1 MQFKLKYFLI
11 SLFSLSLITFNGLST
26 VLAQESEA
34 ADSESFGIEEIIVT
48 ARKIEESAQDVP
60 VAITAITEQLQKSN
74 IRNLSD
80 LQGFAP
86 NVIIGNFGSRS
97 GGAELNIRGI
107 SPPRSDDNSFDA
119 PIAVMIDGVHLGTAA
134 GQILE
139 NFDLERVEVLRGP
152 QGTLFGKNT
161 VGGVISVI
169 RSRPTGEFGAKLK
182 ATIGEDGQQELRAVV
197 NFPIAEGKVAG
208 KVFGTMIEDDGW
220 LPNITLGKKVP
231 EKDYMNYGL
240 TLLFTPNDK
249 FEATVTVETFDDQSD
264 LASFHYS
271 YNFATGVD
279 TAPTD
284 PRQVNT
290 ALATT
295 SCAIYG
301 ACRNSLAIPSYAE
314 NDTNNDAALE
324 TDAITINASYQIN
337 ENSQLVYVGSTRDT
351 SEYRI
356 YDYDG
361 SAAPFITIERW
372 NDYEQTSHEL
382 RYELQT
388 DNSTLIAGYYF
399 WNSEFTQDW
408 VTGGEF
414 WRTLFGGVAQ
424 TPALWSACQGTNG
437 LDGAFA
443 PIACDLGIEGGIPA
457 PGLVTQIL
465 YETQETESEAFF
477 LNYEYDLTD
486 KLALNAGIRW
496 TEEWKAFK
504 AGQSYL
510 SNVERSRER
519 NFPGY
524 ADLYQKWDEVSPRVG
539 LTYRIDDD
547 KMVYASYSEGFKSGG
562 FFGVNQNIRDFERD
576 QYDPEFASNIELGF
590 KSTLMENRLRLNLT
604 AFRNE
609 FEDKQE
615 SFVALDPDTKTV
627 QSVFNNAAEVLY
639 EGFEVE
645 ALFAATR
652 NLQLFLNYGSLD
664 ASYEEFF
671 TDVNQF
677 DGLGEIEDASFLEPR
692 NAPEY
697 TLGVGFQYN
706 APIANGEMELYFKYS
721 ETGETQTSLLN
732 LASGAFD
739 GTEDVSANIGYYQD
753 NWSVVIFGRN
763 LTDDQYEVPTLLGG
777 SFVSGPLFS
786 VSNAG
791 MRPRAIGIEL
801 GYEF

>member
-1 MQFKLKYFLI
+1 MSHINKFLMFIAI
-11 SLFSLSLITFNGLST
+11 SALSLNYTPSLS
-26 VLAQESEA
+26 AQESN
-34 ADSESFGIEEIIVT
+34 DSESFGIEEIIVT

-60 VAITAITEQLQKSN
+60 VAITAITEELRKSN

-97 GGAELNIRGI
+97 GGANLNIRGI

-161 VGGVISVI
+161 VGGVISVV
-169 RSRPTGEFGAKLK
+169 RSRPTGEFGARLK

-197 NFPIAEGKVAG
+197 NFPISEGKVAG
-208 KVFGTMIEDDGW
+208 KVFATMIEDDGW

-231 EKDYMNYGL
+231 EKDYQNFGL

-249 FEATVTVETFDDQSD
+249 FEATVTVEQFDDQSD
-264 LASFHYS
+264 LAAFHYS

-337 ENSQLVYVGSTRDT
+337 ENSQIVYVGSTRDT

-361 SAAPFITIERW
+361 SSAPFITIERW

-382 RYELQT
+382 RFERQT
-388 DNSTLIAGYYF
+388 DRSTLVAGYYF

-424 TPALWSACQGTNG
+424 TPSLWAACQGTNG

-457 PGLVTQIL
+457 PGIVTQIL

-477 LNYEYDLTD
+477 LNYEYDISD

-510 SNVERSRER
+510 SNLERSRER

-539 LTYRIDDD
+539 LTYRIDQD
-547 KMVYASYSEGFKSGG
+547 KMVYLSYSEGFKSGG

-671 TDVNQF
+671 TDINQF

-706 APIANGEMELYFKYS
+706 AQVGNGEIELYFKYS

-753 NWSVVIFGRN
+753 NWNIVLFGRN

-777 SFVSGPLFS
+777 SFTTGPLFS

-791 MRPRAIGIEL
+791 MRPRAIGIEF

>member
-1 MQFKLKYFLI
+1 MSTINRFLMFFAVFALTLNFTP
-11 SLFSLSLITFNGLST
+11 SVS
-26 VLAQESEA
+26 AQDQG
-34 ADSESFGIEEIIVT
+34 DSESFGIEEIIVT

-60 VAITAITEQLQKSN
+60 VAITAITEELRKSN

-97 GGAELNIRGI
+97 GGANLNIRGI

-161 VGGVISVI
+161 VGGVINVV
-169 RSRPTGEFGAKLK
+169 RSKPTGEFGARLK

-197 NFPIAEGKVAG
+197 NFPISEGKVAG

-264 LASFHYS
+264 LAAFHYS

-324 TDAITINASYQIN
+324 TDAITINATYEIN

-361 SAAPFITIERW
+361 SSAPFITIERW

-382 RYELQT
+382 RYERQT
-388 DNSTLIAGYYF
+388 DRSTLVAGYYF

-414 WRTLFGGVAQ
+414 WRTLFGAVAQ
-424 TPALWSACQGTNG
+424 TPALWAACQGTNG

-443 PIACDLGIEGGIPA
+443 PIACDLGIQGGIPA
-457 PGLVTQIL
+457 SDIVTQIL

-477 LNYEYDLTD
+477 LNYEYDITD
-486 KLALNAGIRW
+486 KLAVNAGIRW
-496 TEEWKAFK
+496 TEEWKAFV

-510 SNVERSRER
+510 SNVERQRER

-524 ADLYQKWDEVSPRVG
+524 ADLYKKWDEVSPRIG
-539 LTYRIDDD
+539 LTYRIDQD
-547 KMVYASYSEGFKSGG
+547 KMVYISYSEGFKSGG

-671 TDVNQF
+671 TDINQF

-777 SFVSGPLFS
+777 SFTTGPLFS

-791 MRPRAIGIEL
+791 MRPRAVGIEL

>member
-1 MQFKLKYFLI
+1 MSTINRFLMFFAVFALTLNFTP
-11 SLFSLSLITFNGLST
+11 SVS
-26 VLAQESEA
+26 AQDQG
-34 ADSESFGIEEIIVT
+34 DSESFGIEEIIVT

-60 VAITAITEQLQKSN
+60 VAITAITEELRKSN

-97 GGAELNIRGI
+97 GGANLNIRGI

-161 VGGVISVI
+161 VGGVINVV
-169 RSRPTGEFGAKLK
+169 RSKPTGEFGARLK

-197 NFPIAEGKVAG
+197 NFPISEGKVAG

-264 LASFHYS
+264 LAAFHYS

-324 TDAITINASYQIN
+324 TDAITINATYEIN

-361 SAAPFITIERW
+361 SSAPFITIERW

-382 RYELQT
+382 RYERQT
-388 DNSTLIAGYYF
+388 DRSTLVAGYYF

-414 WRTLFGGVAQ
+414 WRTLFGAVAQ
-424 TPALWSACQGTNG
+424 TPALWAACQGTNG

-443 PIACDLGIEGGIPA
+443 PIACDLGIQGGIPA
-457 PGLVTQIL
+457 SDIVTQIL

-477 LNYEYDLTD
+477 LNYEYDITD
-486 KLALNAGIRW
+486 KLAVNAGIRW
-496 TEEWKAFK
+496 TEEWKAFV

-510 SNVERSRER
+510 SNVERQRER

-524 ADLYQKWDEVSPRVG
+524 ADLYKKWDEVSPRVG
-539 LTYRIDDD
+539 LTYRIDQD
-547 KMVYASYSEGFKSGG
+547 KMVYISYSEGFKSGG

-671 TDVNQF
+671 TDINQF

-777 SFVSGPLFS
+777 SFTTGPLFS

-791 MRPRAIGIEL
+791 MRPRAVGIEL

>member
-1 MQFKLKYFLI
+1 MSTINRFLM
-11 SLFSLSLITFNGLST
+11 FFA
-26 VLAQESEA
+26 VLALTLNFTPSVSAQDQG
-34 ADSESFGIEEIIVT
+34 DSESFGIEEIIVT

-60 VAITAITEQLQKSN
+60 VAITAITEELRKSN

-97 GGAELNIRGI
+97 GGANLNIRGI

-161 VGGVISVI
+161 VGGVINVV
-169 RSRPTGEFGAKLK
+169 RSKPTGEFGARLK

-197 NFPIAEGKVAG
+197 NFPISEGKVAG

-264 LASFHYS
+264 LAAFHYS

-324 TDAITINASYQIN
+324 TDAITINATYEIN

-361 SAAPFITIERW
+361 SSAPFITIERW

-382 RYELQT
+382 RYERQT
-388 DNSTLIAGYYF
+388 DRSTLVAGYYF

-414 WRTLFGGVAQ
+414 WRTLFGAVAQ
-424 TPALWSACQGTNG
+424 TPALWAACQGTNG

-443 PIACDLGIEGGIPA
+443 PIACDLGIQGGIPA
-457 PGLVTQIL
+457 SDIVTQIL

-477 LNYEYDLTD
+477 LNYEYDITD
-486 KLALNAGIRW
+486 KLAVNAGIRW
-496 TEEWKAFK
+496 TEEWKAFV

-510 SNVERSRER
+510 SNVERQRER

-524 ADLYQKWDEVSPRVG
+524 ADLYKKWDEVSPRIG
-539 LTYRIDDD
+539 LTYRIDQD
-547 KMVYASYSEGFKSGG
+547 KMVYISYSEGFKSGG

-671 TDVNQF
+671 TDINQF

-777 SFVSGPLFS
+777 SFTTGPLFS

-791 MRPRAIGIEL
+791 MRPRAVGIEL

>member
-1 MQFKLKYFLI
+1 MLSIRFLAII
-11 SLFSLSLITFNGLST
+11 SFILTLGFSFNSF
-26 VLAQESEA
+26 AQDASVS
-34 ADSESFGIEEIIVT
+34 DGRLGIEEIIVT
-48 ARKIEESAQDVP
+48 GTKRDISQQDVP
-60 VAITAITEQLQKSN
+60 IAVSTITEQQLEN
-74 IRNLSD
+74 TFRNDVFALGQ
-80 LQGFAP
+80 LAP
-86 NVIIGNFGSRS
+86 NVTLTPQNGFNAIA
-97 GGAELNIRGI
+97 GGMRGTGFI
-107 SPPRSDDNSFDA
+107 SILVTKDPSVGIVVDDFAFNHVQAQAIEMFD
-119 PIAVMIDGVHLGTAA
+119 ME
-134 GQILE
+134 Q
-139 NFDLERVEVLRGP
+139 VEIYRGP

-161 VGGVISVI
+161 VGGVINVV
-169 RSRPTGEFGAKLK
+169 RSKPTGEFGARLK

-197 NFPIAEGKVAG
+197 NFPISEGKVAG

-264 LASFHYS
+264 LAAFHYS

-295 SCAIYG
+295 SCTIYG

-324 TDAITINASYQIN
+324 TDAITINATYEIN

-361 SAAPFITIERW
+361 SSAPFITIERW

-382 RYELQT
+382 RYERQT
-388 DNSTLIAGYYF
+388 DRSTLVAGYYF

-414 WRTLFGGVAQ
+414 WRTLFGAVAQ
-424 TPALWSACQGTNG
+424 TPALWAACQGTNG

-443 PIACDLGIEGGIPA
+443 PIACDLGIQGGIPA
-457 PGLVTQIL
+457 SDIVTQIL

-477 LNYEYDLTD
+477 LNYEYDITD
-486 KLALNAGIRW
+486 KLAINAGIRW

-510 SNVERSRER
+510 SNVERQRER

-539 LTYRIDDD
+539 LTYRIDQD
-547 KMVYASYSEGFKSGG
+547 KMVYLSYSEGFKSGG

-671 TDVNQF
+671 TDINQF

-753 NWSVVIFGRN
+753 NWSIVIFGRN

-777 SFVSGPLFS
+777 SFTTGPLFS

-791 MRPRAIGIEL
+791 MRPRAVGIEL

>member
-1 MQFKLKYFLI
+1 MSTINKFLM
-11 SLFSLSLITFNGLST
+11 FFA
-26 VLAQESEA
+26 VLALTLNFTPSVSAQDQG
-34 ADSESFGIEEIIVT
+34 DSESFGIEEIIVT

-60 VAITAITEQLQKSN
+60 VAITAITEELRKSN

-97 GGAELNIRGI
+97 GGANLNIRGI

-161 VGGVISVI
+161 VGGVINVV
-169 RSRPTGEFGAKLK
+169 RSKPTGEFGARLK

-197 NFPIAEGKVAG
+197 NFPISEGKVAG

-264 LASFHYS
+264 LAAFHYS

-324 TDAITINASYQIN
+324 TDAITINATYEIN

-361 SAAPFITIERW
+361 SSAPFITIERW

-382 RYELQT
+382 RYERQT
-388 DNSTLIAGYYF
+388 DRSTLVAGYYF

-414 WRTLFGGVAQ
+414 WRTLFGAVAQ
-424 TPALWSACQGTNG
+424 TPALWAACQGTNG

-443 PIACDLGIEGGIPA
+443 PIACDLGIQGGIPA
-457 PGLVTQIL
+457 SDIVTQIL

-477 LNYEYDLTD
+477 LNYEYDITD
-486 KLALNAGIRW
+486 KLAINAGIRW

-510 SNVERSRER
+510 SNVERQRER

-524 ADLYQKWDEVSPRVG
+524 ADLYRKWDEVSPRVG
-539 LTYRIDDD
+539 MTYRIDQD
-547 KMVYASYSEGFKSGG
+547 KMVYLSYSEGFKSGG

-671 TDVNQF
+671 TDINQF

-753 NWSVVIFGRN
+753 NWSIVIFGRN

-777 SFVSGPLFS
+777 SFTSGPLFS

-791 MRPRAIGIEL
+791 MRPRAVGIEL

>member
-1 MQFKLKYFLI
+1 MSTINKFLM
-11 SLFSLSLITFNGLST
+11 FFA
-26 VLAQESEA
+26 VLALTLNFTPSVSAQDQG
-34 ADSESFGIEEIIVT
+34 DSESFGIEEIIVT

-60 VAITAITEQLQKSN
+60 VAITAITEELRKSN

-97 GGAELNIRGI
+97 GGANLNIRGI

-161 VGGVISVI
+161 VGGVINVV
-169 RSRPTGEFGAKLK
+169 RSKPTGEFGARLK

-197 NFPIAEGKVAG
+197 NFPISEGKVAG

-264 LASFHYS
+264 LAAFHYS

-324 TDAITINASYQIN
+324 TDAITINATYEIN

-361 SAAPFITIERW
+361 SSAPFITIERW

-382 RYELQT
+382 RYERQT
-388 DNSTLIAGYYF
+388 DRSTLVAGYYF

-414 WRTLFGGVAQ
+414 WRTLFGAVAQ
-424 TPALWSACQGTNG
+424 TPALWTACQGTNG

-443 PIACDLGIEGGIPA
+443 PIACDLGIQGGIPA
-457 PGLVTQIL
+457 SDIVTQIL

-477 LNYEYDLTD
+477 LNYEYDITD
-486 KLALNAGIRW
+486 KLAVNAGIRW
-496 TEEWKAFK
+496 TEEWKAFV

-510 SNVERSRER
+510 SNVERQRER

-524 ADLYQKWDEVSPRVG
+524 ADLYKKWDEVSPRIG
-539 LTYRIDDD
+539 LTYRIDQD
-547 KMVYASYSEGFKSGG
+547 KMVYISYSEGFKSGG

-671 TDVNQF
+671 TDINQF

-777 SFVSGPLFS
+777 SFTTGPLFS

-791 MRPRAIGIEL
+791 MRPRAVGIEL

>member
-1 MQFKLKYFLI
+1 MSTINRFLM
-11 SLFSLSLITFNGLST
+11 FFA
-26 VLAQESEA
+26 VLALTLNFTPSVSAQDQG
-34 ADSESFGIEEIIVT
+34 DSESFGIEEIIVT

-60 VAITAITEQLQKSN
+60 VAITAITEELRKSN

-97 GGAELNIRGI
+97 GGANLNIRGI

-161 VGGVISVI
+161 VGGVINVV
-169 RSRPTGEFGAKLK
+169 RSKPTGEFGARLK

-197 NFPIAEGKVAG
+197 NFPISEGKVAG

-264 LASFHYS
+264 LAAFHYS

-324 TDAITINASYQIN
+324 TDAITINATYEIN

-361 SAAPFITIERW
+361 SSAPFITIERW

-382 RYELQT
+382 RYERQT
-388 DNSTLIAGYYF
+388 DRSTLVAGYYF

-414 WRTLFGGVAQ
+414 WRTLFGAVAQ
-424 TPALWSACQGTNG
+424 TPALWTACQGTNG

-443 PIACDLGIEGGIPA
+443 PIACDLGIQGGIPA
-457 PGLVTQIL
+457 SDIVTQIL

-477 LNYEYDLTD
+477 LNYEYDITD
-486 KLALNAGIRW
+486 KLAVNAGIRW
-496 TEEWKAFK
+496 TEEWKAFV

-510 SNVERSRER
+510 SNVERQRER

-524 ADLYQKWDEVSPRVG
+524 ADLYRKWDEVSPRVG
-539 LTYRIDDD
+539 LTYRIDQD
-547 KMVYASYSEGFKSGG
+547 KMVYISYSEGFKSGG

-671 TDVNQF
+671 TDINQF

-777 SFVSGPLFS
+777 SFTTGPLFS

-791 MRPRAIGIEL
+791 MRPRAVGIEL

>member
-1 MQFKLKYFLI
+1 MSTINKFLM
-11 SLFSLSLITFNGLST
+11 FFA
-26 VLAQESEA
+26 VLALALNFTPSVSAQDQG
-34 ADSESFGIEEIIVT
+34 DSESFGIEEIIVT

-60 VAITAITEQLQKSN
+60 VAITAITEELRKSN
-74 IRNLSD
+74 IRNISD

-86 NVIIGNFGSRS
+86 NVIIGNFGART
-97 GGAELNIRGI
+97 GGANLNIRGI

-161 VGGVISVI
+161 VGGVINVV
-169 RSRPTGEFGAKLK
+169 RSKPTGEFGARLK

-197 NFPIAEGKVAG
+197 NFPISEGKVAG

-264 LASFHYS
+264 LAAFHYS

-295 SCAIYG
+295 SCTIYG

-324 TDAITINASYQIN
+324 TDAITINATYEIN

-361 SAAPFITIERW
+361 SSAPFITIERW

-382 RYELQT
+382 RYERQT
-388 DNSTLIAGYYF
+388 DRSTLVAGYYF

-414 WRTLFGGVAQ
+414 WRTLFGAVAQ
-424 TPALWSACQGTNG
+424 TPALWAACQGTNG

-443 PIACDLGIEGGIPA
+443 PIACDLGIQGGIPA
-457 PGLVTQIL
+457 SDIVTQIL

-477 LNYEYDLTD
+477 LNYEYDITD
-486 KLALNAGIRW
+486 KLAINAGIRW

-510 SNVERSRER
+510 SNVERQRER

-539 LTYRIDDD
+539 LTYRIDQD
-547 KMVYASYSEGFKSGG
+547 KMVYLSYSEGFKSGG

-671 TDVNQF
+671 TDINQF

-753 NWSVVIFGRN
+753 NWSIVIFGRN

-777 SFVSGPLFS
+777 SFTTGPLFS

-791 MRPRAIGIEL
+791 MRPRAVGIEL

>member
-1 MQFKLKYFLI
+1 MSTINKFLM
-11 SLFSLSLITFNGLST
+11 FFA
-26 VLAQESEA
+26 VLALTLNFTPSVSAQDQG
-34 ADSESFGIEEIIVT
+34 DSESFGIEEIIVT

-60 VAITAITEQLQKSN
+60 VAITAITEELRKSN

-97 GGAELNIRGI
+97 GGANLNIRGI

-161 VGGVISVI
+161 VGGVINVV
-169 RSRPTGEFGAKLK
+169 RSKPTGEFGARLK

-197 NFPIAEGKVAG
+197 NFPISEGKVAG

-264 LASFHYS
+264 LAAFHYS

-324 TDAITINASYQIN
+324 TDAITINATYEIN

-361 SAAPFITIERW
+361 SSAPFITIERW

-382 RYELQT
+382 RYERQT
-388 DNSTLIAGYYF
+388 DRSTLVAGYYF

-414 WRTLFGGVAQ
+414 WRTLFGAVAQ
-424 TPALWSACQGTNG
+424 TPALWAACQGTNG

-443 PIACDLGIEGGIPA
+443 PIACDLGIQGGIPA
-457 PGLVTQIL
+457 SDIVTQIL

-477 LNYEYDLTD
+477 LNYEYDITD
-486 KLALNAGIRW
+486 KLAVNAGIRW
-496 TEEWKAFK
+496 TEEWKAFV

-510 SNVERSRER
+510 SNVERQRER

-524 ADLYQKWDEVSPRVG
+524 ADLYKKWDEVSPRVG
-539 LTYRIDDD
+539 LTYRIDQD
-547 KMVYASYSEGFKSGG
+547 KMVYISYSEGFKSGG

-671 TDVNQF
+671 TDINQF

-777 SFVSGPLFS
+777 SFTTGPLFS

-791 MRPRAIGIEL
+791 MRPRAVGIEL

>member
-11 SLFSLSLITFNGLST
+11 SLFSLSLITINGLSP
-26 VLAQESEA
+26 VSAQESEA

-97 GGAELNIRGI
+97 GGANLNIRGI

-161 VGGVISVI
+161 VGGVISVV
-169 RSRPTGEFGAKLK
+169 RSRPTGEFGARLK

-264 LASFHYS
+264 LAAFHYS

-324 TDAITINASYQIN
+324 TDAITINASYEIN

-382 RYELQT
+382 RYERQT
-388 DNSTLIAGYYF
+388 ENSTLIAGYYF

-414 WRTLFGGVAQ
+414 WRTLFGAVAQ
-424 TPALWSACQGTNG
+424 TPALWGACQGTNG

-443 PIACDLGIEGGIPA
+443 PIACDLGIQGGIPA
-457 PGLVTQIL
+457 PGIVTQIL

-539 LTYRIDDD
+539 LTYRIDED

-671 TDVNQF
+671 TDINQF

-706 APIANGEMELYFKYS
+706 APIANGELELYFKYS

-777 SFVSGPLFS
+777 SFTSGPLFS

>member
-1 MQFKLKYFLI
+1 MSTINRFLMFFAVFALTLNFTP
-11 SLFSLSLITFNGLST
+11 SVS
-26 VLAQESEA
+26 AQDQG
-34 ADSESFGIEEIIVT
+34 DSESFGIEEIIVT

-60 VAITAITEQLQKSN
+60 VAITAITEELRKSN

-97 GGAELNIRGI
+97 GGANLNIRGI

-161 VGGVISVI
+161 VGGVINVV
-169 RSRPTGEFGAKLK
+169 RSKPTGEFGARLK

-197 NFPIAEGKVAG
+197 NFPISEGKVAG

-264 LASFHYS
+264 LAAFHYS

-324 TDAITINASYQIN
+324 TDAITINATYEIN

-361 SAAPFITIERW
+361 SSAPFITIERW

-382 RYELQT
+382 RYERQT
-388 DNSTLIAGYYF
+388 DRSTLVAGYYF

-414 WRTLFGGVAQ
+414 WRTLFGAVAQ
-424 TPALWSACQGTNG
+424 TPALWTACQGTNG

-443 PIACDLGIEGGIPA
+443 PIACDLGIQGGIPA
-457 PGLVTQIL
+457 SDIVTQIL

-477 LNYEYDLTD
+477 LNYEYDITD
-486 KLALNAGIRW
+486 KLAVNAGIRW
-496 TEEWKAFK
+496 TEEWKAFV

-510 SNVERSRER
+510 SNVERQRER

-524 ADLYQKWDEVSPRVG
+524 ADLYKKWDEVSPRIG
-539 LTYRIDDD
+539 LTYRIDQD
-547 KMVYASYSEGFKSGG
+547 KMVYISYSEGFKSGG

-671 TDVNQF
+671 TDINQF

-777 SFVSGPLFS
+777 SFTTGPLFS

-791 MRPRAIGIEL
+791 MRPRAVGIEL

>member
-1 MQFKLKYFLI
+1 MSTINRFLM
-11 SLFSLSLITFNGLST
+11 FFA
-26 VLAQESEA
+26 VLALTLNFTPSVSAQ
-34 ADSESFGIEEIIVT
+34 DQGDPESFGIEEIIVT

-60 VAITAITEQLQKSN
+60 VAITAITEELRKSN

-97 GGAELNIRGI
+97 GGANLNIRGI

-161 VGGVISVI
+161 VGGVINVV
-169 RSRPTGEFGAKLK
+169 RSKPTGEFGARLK

-197 NFPIAEGKVAG
+197 NFPISEGKVAG

-264 LASFHYS
+264 LAAFHYS

-324 TDAITINASYQIN
+324 TDAITINATYEIN

-361 SAAPFITIERW
+361 SSAPFITIERW

-382 RYELQT
+382 RYERQT
-388 DNSTLIAGYYF
+388 DRSTLVAGYYF

-414 WRTLFGGVAQ
+414 WRTLFGAVAQ
-424 TPALWSACQGTNG
+424 TPALWTACQGTNG

-443 PIACDLGIEGGIPA
+443 PIACDLGIQGGIPA
-457 PGLVTQIL
+457 SDIVTQIL

-477 LNYEYDLTD
+477 LNYEYDITD
-486 KLALNAGIRW
+486 KLAVNAGIRW
-496 TEEWKAFK
+496 TEEWKAFV

-510 SNVERSRER
+510 SNVERQRER

-524 ADLYQKWDEVSPRVG
+524 ADLYKKWDEVSPRVG
-539 LTYRIDDD
+539 LTYRIDQD
-547 KMVYASYSEGFKSGG
+547 KMVYISYSEGFKSGG

-671 TDVNQF
+671 TDINQF

-777 SFVSGPLFS
+777 SFTTGPLFS

-791 MRPRAIGIEL
+791 MRPRAVGIEL

>member
-1 MQFKLKYFLI
+1 MSTINKFLM
-11 SLFSLSLITFNGLST
+11 FFA
-26 VLAQESEA
+26 VLALTLNFTPSVSAQDQG
-34 ADSESFGIEEIIVT
+34 DSESFGIEEIIVT

-60 VAITAITEQLQKSN
+60 VAITAITEELRKSN

-97 GGAELNIRGI
+97 GGANLNIRGI

-161 VGGVISVI
+161 VGGVINVV
-169 RSRPTGEFGAKLK
+169 RSKPTGEFGARLK

-197 NFPIAEGKVAG
+197 NFPISEGKVAG

-264 LASFHYS
+264 LAAFHYS

-324 TDAITINASYQIN
+324 TDAITINATYEIN

-361 SAAPFITIERW
+361 SSAPFITIERW

-382 RYELQT
+382 RYERQT
-388 DNSTLIAGYYF
+388 DRSTLVAGYYF

-414 WRTLFGGVAQ
+414 WRTLFGAVAQ
-424 TPALWSACQGTNG
+424 TPALWAACQGTNG

-443 PIACDLGIEGGIPA
+443 PIACDLGIQGGIPA
-457 PGLVTQIL
+457 SDIVTQIL

-477 LNYEYDLTD
+477 LNYEYDITD
-486 KLALNAGIRW
+486 KLAVNAGIRW
-496 TEEWKAFK
+496 TEEWKAFV

-510 SNVERSRER
+510 SNVERQRER

-524 ADLYQKWDEVSPRVG
+524 ADLYKKWDEVSPRIG
-539 LTYRIDDD
+539 LTYRIDQD
-547 KMVYASYSEGFKSGG
+547 KMVYISYSEGFKSGG

-671 TDVNQF
+671 TDINQF

-777 SFVSGPLFS
+777 SFTTGPLFS

-791 MRPRAIGIEL
+791 MRPRAVGIEL

>member
-1 MQFKLKYFLI
+1 MSYFKYLSMGFVAFTLILI
-11 SLFSLSLITFNGLST
+11 SSFN
-26 VLAQESEA
+26 VAEAQDAED
-34 ADSESFGIEEIIVT
+34 DSSFGIDEIIVT
-48 ARKIEESAQDVP
+48 ARKVEESAQDVP
-60 VAITAITEQLQKSN
+60 VAITAITEQLRKSN

-86 NVIIGNFGSRS
+86 NVIIGSYGERS
-97 GGAELNIRGI
+97 GGANLNIRGI

-119 PIAVMIDGVHLGTAA
+119 PIAVMVDGIHLGTSA

-139 NFDLERVEVLRGP
+139 NFDLERVEILRGP

-161 VGGVISVI
+161 VGGVINVI
-169 RSRPTGEFGAKLK
+169 RSRPTGEFGARIK
-182 ATIGEDGQQELRAVV
+182 ATIGEDGQQELRAVF
-197 NFPIAEGKVAG
+197 NFPISEGKVAG

-231 EKDYMNYGL
+231 VKDYMNYGVS
-240 TLLFTPNDK
+240 LLFTPNEK
-249 FEATVTVETFDDQSD
+249 FEATLTLETFDDQSD
-264 LASFHYS
+264 LSGYHYS

-279 TAPTD
+279 TPPTD

-301 ACRNSLAIPSYAE
+301 ACRNSLDIPSYAE
-314 NDTNNDAALE
+314 NDQNNDGALE
-324 TDAITINASYQIN
+324 TDAITINAKYQLT
-337 ENSQLVYVGSTRDT
+337 ENSQLVYVGGTRDLT
-351 SEYRI
+351 EYRI
-356 YDYDG
+356 YDFDG

-382 RYELQT
+382 RYERQT
-388 DNSTLIAGYYF
+388 ENSTLVAGYYF

-414 WRTLFGGVAQ
+414 WKTLFGAVAQ
-424 TPALWSACQGTNG
+424 TPALWGACQGTNG

-443 PIACDLGIEGGIPA
+443 PIACDLGIQGGLGPDDI
-457 PGLVTQIL
+457 VTQIL

-477 LNYEYDLTD
+477 LNYEYDITD
-486 KLALNAGIRW
+486 KISLNAGIRW
-496 TEEWKAFK
+496 TEEWKKFT

-510 SNVERSRER
+510 SNVARQNER

-524 ADLYQKWDEVSPRVG
+524 ANLYQKWDEVSPRVG
-539 LTYRIDDD
+539 ATYRIDED
-547 KMVYASYSEGFKSGG
+547 KMIYISYSEGFKSGG

-576 QYDPEFASNIELGF
+576 QYDPEFASNIEVGF
-590 KSTLMENRLRLNLT
+590 KSMLMENRLRLNLT

-639 EGFEVE
+639 EGFELE

-671 TDVNQF
+671 TDINQF
-677 DGLGEIEDASFLEPR
+677 DGLGTVEDASFLEPR

-697 TLGVGFQYN
+697 TLGIGFQYN
-706 APIANGEMELYFKYS
+706 APVASGEIELYFKYS

-732 LASGAFD
+732 LSSGGFD
-739 GTEDVSANIGYYQD
+739 GDEDVSANIGYYQD
-753 NWSVVIFGRN
+753 NWSVVVFGRN
-763 LTDDQYEVPTLLGG
+763 LTDEQFEVPTLLGG
-777 SFVSGPLFS
+777 SFTSGPLFS

-791 MRPRAIGIEL
+791 KRPRAIGIEL

>member
-1 MQFKLKYFLI
+1 MSTINKFLM
-11 SLFSLSLITFNGLST
+11 FFA
-26 VLAQESEA
+26 VLALTLNFTPSVSAQDQG
-34 ADSESFGIEEIIVT
+34 DSESFGIEEIIVT

-60 VAITAITEQLQKSN
+60 VAITAITEELRKSN

-97 GGAELNIRGI
+97 GGANLNIRGI

-161 VGGVISVI
+161 VGGVINVV
-169 RSRPTGEFGAKLK
+169 RSKPTGEFGARLK

-197 NFPIAEGKVAG
+197 NFPISEGKVAG

-264 LASFHYS
+264 LAAFHYS

-295 SCAIYG
+295 SCTIYG

-324 TDAITINASYQIN
+324 TDAITINATYEIN

-382 RYELQT
+382 RYERQT
-388 DNSTLIAGYYF
+388 DRSTLVAGYYF

-414 WRTLFGGVAQ
+414 WRTLFGAVAQ
-424 TPALWSACQGTNG
+424 TPALWAACQGTNG

-443 PIACDLGIEGGIPA
+443 PIACDLGIQGGIPA
-457 PGLVTQIL
+457 SDIVTQIL

-477 LNYEYDLTD
+477 LNYEYDITD
-486 KLALNAGIRW
+486 KLAINAGIRW

-510 SNVERSRER
+510 SNVER
-519 NFPGY
+519 
-524 ADLYQKWDEVSPRVG
+524 
-539 LTYRIDDD
+539 
-547 KMVYASYSEGFKSGG
+547 
-562 FFGVNQNIRDFERD
+562 
-576 QYDPEFASNIELGF
+576 
-590 KSTLMENRLRLNLT
+590 
-604 AFRNE
+604 
-609 FEDKQE
+609 QE
-615 SFVALDPDTKTV
+615 K
-627 QSVFNNAAEVLY
+627 EI
-639 EGFEVE
+639 
-645 ALFAATR
+645 
-652 NLQLFLNYGSLD
+652 SLD
-664 ASYEEFF
+664 
-671 TDVNQF
+671 
-677 DGLGEIEDASFLEPR
+677 
-692 NAPEY
+692 
-697 TLGVGFQYN
+697 
-706 APIANGEMELYFKYS
+706 
-721 ETGETQTSLLN
+721 TQTCIKN
-732 LASGAFD
+732 
-739 GTEDVSANIGYYQD
+739 
-753 NWSVVIFGRN
+753 
-763 LTDDQYEVPTLLGG
+763 
-777 SFVSGPLFS
+777 
-786 VSNAG
+786 G
-791 MRPRAIGIEL
+791 MRYLLEL
-801 GYEF
+801 V

>member
-1 MQFKLKYFLI
+1 MSTINRFLM
-11 SLFSLSLITFNGLST
+11 FFA
-26 VLAQESEA
+26 VLALTLNFTPSVSAQDQG
-34 ADSESFGIEEIIVT
+34 DSESFGIEEIIVT

-60 VAITAITEQLQKSN
+60 VAITAITEELRKSN

-97 GGAELNIRGI
+97 GGANLNIRGI

-161 VGGVISVI
+161 VGGVINVV
-169 RSRPTGEFGAKLK
+169 RSKPTGEFGARLK

-197 NFPIAEGKVAG
+197 NFPISEGKVAG

-249 FEATVTVETFDDQSD
+249 FEATLTVETFDDQSD
-264 LASFHYS
+264 LAAFHYS

-324 TDAITINASYQIN
+324 TDAITINATYEIN

-361 SAAPFITIERW
+361 SSAPFITIERW

-382 RYELQT
+382 RYERQT
-388 DNSTLIAGYYF
+388 DRSTLVAGYYF

-414 WRTLFGGVAQ
+414 WRTLFGAVAQ
-424 TPALWSACQGTNG
+424 TPALWTACQGTNG

-443 PIACDLGIEGGIPA
+443 PIACDLGIQGGIPA
-457 PGLVTQIL
+457 SDIVTQIL

-477 LNYEYDLTD
+477 LNYEYDITD
-486 KLALNAGIRW
+486 KLAVNAGIRW
-496 TEEWKAFK
+496 TEEWKAFV

-510 SNVERSRER
+510 SNVERQRER

-524 ADLYQKWDEVSPRVG
+524 ADLYKKWDEVSPRVG
-539 LTYRIDDD
+539 LTYRIDQD
-547 KMVYASYSEGFKSGG
+547 KMVYISYSEGFKSGG

-671 TDVNQF
+671 TDINQF

-777 SFVSGPLFS
+777 SFTTGPLFS

-791 MRPRAIGIEL
+791 MRPRAVGIEL

>member
-1 MQFKLKYFLI
+1 MSTINKFLM
-11 SLFSLSLITFNGLST
+11 FFA
-26 VLAQESEA
+26 VLALTLNFTPSVSAQDQG
-34 ADSESFGIEEIIVT
+34 DSESFGIEEIIVT

-60 VAITAITEQLQKSN
+60 VAITAITEELRKSN

-97 GGAELNIRGI
+97 GGANLNIRGI

-161 VGGVISVI
+161 VGGVINVV
-169 RSRPTGEFGAKLK
+169 RSKPTGEFGARLK

-197 NFPIAEGKVAG
+197 NFPISEGKVAG

-264 LASFHYS
+264 LAAFHYS
-271 YNFATGVD
+271 YNFSTGVD

-290 ALATT
+290 ALSTL
-295 SCAIYG
+295 SCTIYG

-324 TDAITINASYQIN
+324 TDAITINATYEIN

-361 SAAPFITIERW
+361 SSAPFITIERW

-382 RYELQT
+382 RYERQT
-388 DNSTLIAGYYF
+388 DRSTLVAGYYF

-414 WRTLFGGVAQ
+414 WRTLFGAVAQ
-424 TPALWSACQGTNG
+424 TPALWTACQGTNG

-443 PIACDLGIEGGIPA
+443 PIACDLGIQGGIPA
-457 PGLVTQIL
+457 SDIVTQIL

-510 SNVERSRER
+510 SNEARARER

-539 LTYRIDDD
+539 LTYRIDQD
-547 KMVYASYSEGFKSGG
+547 KMVYISYSEGFKSGG

-671 TDVNQF
+671 TDINQF

-753 NWSVVIFGRN
+753 NWSIVIFGRN

-777 SFVSGPLFS
+777 SFTSGPLFS

-791 MRPRAIGIEL
+791 MRPRAVGIEL